1 MNGNWLRVTPA
12 ELARAKD
19 DLGWAYD
26 FAQAAMDGEGERVD
40 GTGKAWHAF
49 DFLLERQGVELPIVY
64 GAEAFV
70 ETPDAEDEDEDAIA
84 GDPEHDWG
92 YGPPRYLTPE
102 QVAEAAA
109 TLDGLTEDDLSRGV
123 DQAELERADIY
134 PQVWDR
140 PDQLSWVT
148 HHLPYAQ
155 RFFAAAAREGDAV
168 ICWLD

>member
-1 MNGNWLRVTPA
+1 MNGNWMRVSPA

-19 DLGWAYD
+19 DLDWAYD
-26 FAQAAMDGEGERVD
+26 LVRAAMDGEDDRIG

-49 DFLLERQGVELPIVY
+49 DFLLDRLGIELPIVV
-64 GAEAFV
+64 GAETFV
-70 ETPDAEDEDEDAIA
+70 ETPEADPNDDEYVEDLA
-84 GDPEHDWG
+84 HDWG
-92 YGPPRYLTPE
+92 YGSPRYLTAE
-102 QVAEAAA
+102 QVAAADA
-109 TLDGLTEDDLSRGV
+109 LLGALTEQDLSRGV

-134 PQVWDR
+134 PMVWDR

-155 RFFAAAAREGDAV
+155 RFFAAAATDGDAV